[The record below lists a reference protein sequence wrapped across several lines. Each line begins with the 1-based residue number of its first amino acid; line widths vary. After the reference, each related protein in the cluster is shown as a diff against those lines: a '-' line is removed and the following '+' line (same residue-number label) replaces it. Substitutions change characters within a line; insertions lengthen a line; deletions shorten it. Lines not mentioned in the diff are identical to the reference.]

1 MRYKLKGYKMKKGII
16 VFGFAF
22 VGALVF
28 FGCASSKQ
36 SQEEVVGQHA
46 KTFSKEIKKKV
57 EMNYLLYLPKNY
69 NSAKEKFPLLLFLH
83 GSGERGSDLNLVKRH
98 GPPKL
103 IDQGKDFPF
112 IVASPQ
118 CPENV
123 WWSTEDL
130 SALIDDLIQKYQVDE
145 KRIYVT
151 GLSMGGYG
159 AWALVEKFPNRFAAI
174 APVCGGG
181 NPLTICEIGKLP
193 VWVFHGAKDPVVP
206 VKEAQQMVDALKN
219 CGNDVKLTIYPEAGH
234 DAWTE
239 TYNNQELY
247 DWLLKQKK

>member
-1 MRYKLKGYKMKKGII
+1 MKKGII
-16 VFGFAF
+16 YFSLAVA
-22 VGALVF
+22 VALF
-28 FGCASSKQ
+28 LIGCSSTKQ
-36 SQEEVVGQHA
+36 IQPVGQQA
-46 KTFSKEIKKKV
+46 KTFSKEVKKMV
-57 EMNYLLYLPKNY
+57 EINYLLYLPKDY
-69 NSAKEKFPLLLFLH
+69 NSAQEKFPLMLFLH
-83 GSGERGSDLNLVKRH
+83 GSGERGHDLNLVKTH

-103 IDQGKDFPF
+103 IAQGKDFPF
-112 IVASPQ
+112 IVVSPQ

-123 WWSTEDL
+123 WWSAEDL
-130 SALIDDLIQKYQVDE
+130 SALIDEIVQNYNVDE

-159 AWALVEKFPNRFAAI
+159 TWALAEKYPDKFAAI

-181 NPLTICEIGKLP
+181 NPLTICKIGKLP

-206 VKEAQQMVDALKN
+206 VKEAQQMVDALKK

-239 TYNNQELY
+239 TYNNPELY
-247 DWLLKQKK
+247 DWLLKQSR

>member
-1 MRYKLKGYKMKKGII
+1 MKYGIL
-16 VFGFAF
+16 FGGLAF
-22 VGALVF
+22 FVMLFLA
-28 FGCASSKQ
+28 GCTSSKQ
-36 SQEEVVGQHA
+36 ILEGEVGQHA
-46 KTFSKEIKKKV
+46 KKLSKEVKKLV
-57 EMNYLLYLPKNY
+57 EINYLLYLPKNY
-69 NSAKEKFPLLLFLH
+69 NTSSEKFPLMLFLH
-83 GSGERGSDLNLVKRH
+83 GSGERGHDLNLVKMH

-112 IVASPQ
+112 IVVSPQ

-123 WWSTEDL
+123 WWSTDDL
-130 SALIDDLIQKYQVDE
+130 SALLDEVVQNYNVDE

-159 AWALVEKFPNRFAAI
+159 TWALAEKYPERFAAI

-181 NPLTICEIGKLP
+181 NPLTICKIGKLP

-206 VKEAQQMVDALKN
+206 VKEGQQMVDALKN
-219 CGNDVKLTIYPEAGH
+219 CGNDAKLTIYPEVGH

-247 DWLLKQKK
+247 DWFLKQTKQNHVQ